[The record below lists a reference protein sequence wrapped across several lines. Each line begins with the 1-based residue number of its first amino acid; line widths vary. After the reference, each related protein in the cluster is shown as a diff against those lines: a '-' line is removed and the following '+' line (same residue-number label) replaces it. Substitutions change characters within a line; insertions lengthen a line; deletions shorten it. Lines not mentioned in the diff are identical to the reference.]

1 MNPAAMMQIM
11 TALKKFESTHPKF
24 VAFIKTMF
32 GKGITEGTII
42 ELTVINP
49 GQDPVTNYRQYAG
62 TAVGF
67 GIGKTV
73 TGSGR
78 TLTIIQCTIRCEK

>member
-1 MNPAAMMQIM
+1 MMNPAAMMQIM

-49 GQDPVTNYRQYAG
+49 GQDPVTTNIRVQQSDLELVQQLQDLAG
-62 TAVGF
+62 
-67 GIGKTV
+67 
-73 TGSGR
+73 R
-78 TLTIIQCTIRCEK
+78 

>member
-32 GKGITEGTII
+32 GKGII

-49 GQDPVTNYRQYAG
+49 GQDPVTTNIRVQQSDLELVKQLQDLAG
-62 TAVGF
+62 
-67 GIGKTV
+67 
-73 TGSGR
+73 R
-78 TLTIIQCTIRCEK
+78 